1 MLEQRRCLFIFFILI
16 RRLTLQNQDK
26 SEMKDEESSSS
37 ISTLDSPF
45 TSRRQSMDNA
55 ADDADSKPLTNNENY
70 ESA

>member
-1 MLEQRRCLFIFFILI
+1 
-16 RRLTLQNQDK
+16 
-26 SEMKDEESSSS
+26 MKDEESSSS